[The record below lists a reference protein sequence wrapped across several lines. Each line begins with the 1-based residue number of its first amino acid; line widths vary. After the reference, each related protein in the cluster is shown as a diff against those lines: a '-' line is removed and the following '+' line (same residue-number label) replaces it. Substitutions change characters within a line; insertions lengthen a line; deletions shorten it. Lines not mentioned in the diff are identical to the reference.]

1 MAAVVSV
8 AAPRLVGTCAT
19 PRFAV
24 LAVPPVTVATHE
36 QRRAP
41 QEEAPSSA
49 PSSAAISNDDNNN
62 NDTPLDLPTPI
73 ALTDLLRPSSSDAD
87 SCSRPTA
94 ATVLSARLRHDL
106 VTYGFCLLDCPTASR
121 PGRIVTA
128 LQDSLTTDLFPCDC
142 NKDEDPSDPDN
153 HANPAHTHLSTSD
166 TVYVSERGVPMYK
179 LGYEATADG
188 VREIFRIAAGAPDA
202 VDFCDNGNTNGRS
215 ATEVRTT
222 WLRALALLRQITDVT
237 LDLLLMDP
245 DANSDTNNER
255 PSRRRQRPY
264 AGAAAWQ
271 RPAYARDIGVGHL
284 RDRPDDYSVLYAMHY
299 FNRPEGHVHTDDD
312 DDELLAVKAHVDPSL
327 CVIEPFTSV
336 KRRGLQVWH
345 MPSQTWLDCDGP
357 QSPLTRLLVESTDTS
372 TSNRHLM
379 VLFAGKALA
388 EVAHLPTAT
397 RHRVVHD
404 VSGSRR
410 AVIYEQKYGEFF
422 V

>member
-1 MAAVVSV
+1 MAAVVGA
-8 AAPRLVGTCAT
+8 AAPLLLVGTYAT

-24 LAVPPVTVATHE
+24 LDVQLATVATHE

-41 QEEAPSSA
+41 QEETPSSA
-49 PSSAAISNDDNNN
+49 PSSVVVSSNDKQ
-62 NDTPLDLPTPI
+62 LDLPTPI
-73 ALTDLLRPSSSDAD
+73 ALADLLRPSSSDAD
-87 SCSRPTA
+87 SSSSPTA
-94 ATVLSARLRHDL
+94 AWVLSARLRHDL
-106 VTYGFCLLDCPTASR
+106 ITYGFVLLDCPAASR

-128 LQDSLTTDLFPCDC
+128 LQDSLTTDLFPCDG
-142 NKDEDPSDPDN
+142 NKP
-153 HANPAHTHLSTSD
+153 HAHLTTSD

-188 VREIFRIAAGAPDA
+188 VREIFRMAAGAPDA
-202 VDFCDNGNTNGRS
+202 VAFCDNGNGRS
-215 ATEVRTT
+215 ATEVRTM

-245 DANSDTNNER
+245 DANDDDDDDDTNHAT

-264 AGAAAWQ
+264 SGTAAWQ
-271 RPAYARDIGVGHL
+271 RPSYARDIAVGQL

-299 FNRPEGHVHTDDD
+299 FNRPGGHVARSTDD

-336 KRRGLQVWH
+336 ERRGLQVWH

-357 QSPLTRLLVESTDTS
+357 QSPLTRLLVESSTDTA
-372 TSNRHLM
+372 TSSRHLM

-388 EVAHLPTAT
+388 EVAHLPSAT